1 MDRFSGYIEGFY
13 GRMLSWDERRLVCD
27 CMDQLSL
34 NTYVYAPKED
44 PYHRAAWRAPYPSS
58 WIREFRAFNM
68 HATRKN
74 IRVIPCI
81 APGLSFDYTS
91 RSDYST
97 LLKKLSAFA
106 DCGCRTL
113 ALLMD
118 DIPQTLPHKSRGRF
132 SSLGQAHG
140 LLVTLLLADIRK
152 RYPFVQIW
160 FCPTVYTDQF
170 APEGIRNSVYLKD
183 LSASIPRDLQVL
195 WTGQSVIAKT
205 LDKKALSVISHL
217 FGGNIVVWDNLYA
230 NDYCPFRLFAGAY
243 AGRSRTMFDVV
254 NGVLLNPTG
263 MPYTDSLLLGVLA
276 AFNKSFSP
284 EKAWRIA
291 ARKAK
296 VDPAFHTVS
305 RFFVPPHSHGR
316 SDKLTKANITKYRKA
331 LHHLIWE
338 WKSPLQREWYPFLY
352 MLETNL
358 ALLEKP
364 SGARETARETQNWI
378 ARKYPPVL
386 STILSNGKRP

>member
-1 MDRFSGYIEGFY
+1 MYRFSGYIEGFY

-44 PYHRAAWRAPYPSS
+44 PFHRASWRTSYPSS
-58 WIREFRAFNM
+58 WINNFRNFVKHGAQ
-68 HATRKN
+68 RD
-74 IRVIPCI
+74 IGVIPCI

-106 DCGCRTL
+106 DCGCRL
-113 ALLMD
+113 IGLLMD
-118 DIPQTLPHKSRGRF
+118 DIPQTLPNKSRGRF

-140 LLVTLLLADIRK
+140 LLLACLLSDIRK
-152 RYPFVQIW
+152 RYPKLRLW

-170 APEGIRNSVYLKD
+170 APEGIQNCAYLKD
-183 LSASIPRDLQVL
+183 LSASIPEDVQLL
-195 WTGQSVIAKT
+195 WTGP
-205 LDKKALSVISHL
+205 SVISQRLDRKALAGISRL
-217 FGGNIVVWDNLYA
+217 FKGNIVIWDNLYA
-230 NDYCPFRLFAGAY
+230 NDYCPHKLFAGPY
-243 AGRSRTMFDVV
+243 TGRSRSIHNVAK
-254 NGVLLNPTG
+254 GVLINPTG
-263 MPYTDSLLLGVLA
+263 MPHTDSLLLGVLA
-276 AFNKSFSP
+276 AFNSGASP
-284 EKAWRIA
+284 EQAWRIA
-291 ARKAK
+291 TKKAN

-305 RFFVPPHSHGR
+305 RFFAPPRALNRMG
-316 SDKLTKANITKYRKA
+316 KLTKTNIARYRAA

-352 MLETNL
+352 MLDTDL

-364 SGARETARETQNWI
+364 VGTTETYDWI
-378 ARKYPPVL
+378 TKKYSLVL
-386 STILSNGKRP
+386 SAILSARTRAAV